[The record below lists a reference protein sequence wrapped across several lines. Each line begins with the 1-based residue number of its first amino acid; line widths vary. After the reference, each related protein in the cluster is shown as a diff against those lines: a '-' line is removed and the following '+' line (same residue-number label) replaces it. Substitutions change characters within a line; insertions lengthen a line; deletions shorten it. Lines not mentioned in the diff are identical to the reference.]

1 LVAKEFDEASNP
13 KILIPLLLKIFHINP
28 LTASLVV
35 SKAPDGTVLFPITE
49 KIDKMYALMKTK
61 IVDLDVKLF
70 MKSLTEKFTNSRTY
84 KIKKKNRVQ
93 QWKIEIHNQKQL
105 LNK

>member
-1 LVAKEFDEASNP
+1 VAKEFDEASNP

-35 SKAPDGTVLFPITE
+35 SKAPDGTALIPITE

-70 MKSLTEKFTNSRTY
+70 RKRLTEKFTNSRSY
-84 KIKKKNRVQ
+84 KIKKKKTRFDSGKLKFTTRN
-93 QWKIEIHNQKQL
+93 NS
-105 LNK
+105 